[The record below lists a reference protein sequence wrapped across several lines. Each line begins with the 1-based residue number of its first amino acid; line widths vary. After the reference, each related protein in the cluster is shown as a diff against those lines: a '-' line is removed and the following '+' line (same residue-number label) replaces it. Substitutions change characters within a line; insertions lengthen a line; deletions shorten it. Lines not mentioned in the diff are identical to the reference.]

1 MKVELLAPGGSY
13 ETVIAALN
21 AGADAVYTG
30 GEKFGARANADNLT
44 IEQLKSVIDYA
55 HLHGRKIYLTI
66 NTLLKENEIKK
77 ELYDYLE
84 PLYVHGLDAVI
95 VQDYGVLEF
104 VRKYFPQLHVHA
116 STQMTILGELTV
128 KELKNK
134 GVIRIV
140 TPRELSI
147 PEIKKIKENCDIE
160 ISSQI
165 PTFSSVYFAS
175 SLSNPNIGGGINIK
189 TKDQDFSMSRKLYL
203 QSSYDPQFNP
213 EKTVKLE
220 THLGYVLAEMKT
232 NLDKTMFQEASATAH
247 DIKQAVT
254 GAKYYLLCD
263 YLDMTPISTT
273 TTDIDEIL
281 ILRKAKR
288 ISSNIRKEFSTKI
301 GREKWRPWYTEYLMN
316 NPYSVD
322 MFKRFINHI
331 FSQMSNEELIEES
344 VLEVGYF

>member
-1 MKVELLAPGGSY
+1 MARGVHGEKIVSAIQSNKMPVKDVPRLEMALQRYDEWIEKLKGINAETVDELVEKLVTELNTYKNYIDINLIFDSEEDFLYRQKGQLKLDNTVIEEFMPIFVKKCVEKVE
-13 ETVIAALN
+13 
-21 AGADAVYTG
+21 
-30 GEKFGARANADNLT
+30 
-44 IEQLKSVIDYA
+44 
-55 HLHGRKIYLTI
+55 
-66 NTLLKENEIKK
+66 
-77 ELYDYLE
+77 
-84 PLYVHGLDAVI
+84 
-95 VQDYGVLEF
+95 
-104 VRKYFPQLHVHA
+104 
-116 STQMTILGELTV
+116 
-128 KELKNK
+128 
-134 GVIRIV
+134 
-140 TPRELSI
+140 
-147 PEIKKIKENCDIE
+147 ENCDIE

-301 GREKWRPWYTEYLMN
+301 GREKWRPWYTKYLMN

>member
-1 MKVELLAPGGSY
+1 MARGVHGEKIVSAIQSNKMPVKDVPRLEMALQRYDEWIEKLKGINAETVDELVEKLVTELNTYKNYIEINLIFDSEEDFLYRQKGQLKLDNTVIEEFMPIFVKKCVEKVE
-13 ETVIAALN
+13 
-21 AGADAVYTG
+21 
-30 GEKFGARANADNLT
+30 
-44 IEQLKSVIDYA
+44 
-55 HLHGRKIYLTI
+55 
-66 NTLLKENEIKK
+66 
-77 ELYDYLE
+77 
-84 PLYVHGLDAVI
+84 
-95 VQDYGVLEF
+95 
-104 VRKYFPQLHVHA
+104 
-116 STQMTILGELTV
+116 
-128 KELKNK
+128 
-134 GVIRIV
+134 
-140 TPRELSI
+140 
-147 PEIKKIKENCDIE
+147 ENCDIE

>member
-1 MKVELLAPGGSY
+1 MARGVHGEKIVSAIQSNKMPVKDVPRLEMALQRYDEWIEKLKGINAETVDELVEKLVTELNTYKNYIDINLIFDSEEDFLYRQKGQLKLDNTVIEEFMPIFVKKCVEKVE
-13 ETVIAALN
+13 
-21 AGADAVYTG
+21 
-30 GEKFGARANADNLT
+30 
-44 IEQLKSVIDYA
+44 
-55 HLHGRKIYLTI
+55 
-66 NTLLKENEIKK
+66 
-77 ELYDYLE
+77 
-84 PLYVHGLDAVI
+84 
-95 VQDYGVLEF
+95 
-104 VRKYFPQLHVHA
+104 
-116 STQMTILGELTV
+116 
-128 KELKNK
+128 
-134 GVIRIV
+134 
-140 TPRELSI
+140 
-147 PEIKKIKENCDIE
+147 ENCDIE

-175 SLSNPNIGGGINIK
+175 SLSNSNIGGGINIK

-203 QSSYDPQFNP
+203 QSSYDSQFNP

>member
-1 MKVELLAPGGSY
+1 MPVKDVPRLEMALQRYDEWIEKLKGINAETVDELVEKLVTELNTYKNYIDINLIFDSEEDFLYRQKGQLKLDNTVIEEFMPIFVKKCVEKVE
-13 ETVIAALN
+13 
-21 AGADAVYTG
+21 
-30 GEKFGARANADNLT
+30 
-44 IEQLKSVIDYA
+44 
-55 HLHGRKIYLTI
+55 
-66 NTLLKENEIKK
+66 
-77 ELYDYLE
+77 
-84 PLYVHGLDAVI
+84 
-95 VQDYGVLEF
+95 
-104 VRKYFPQLHVHA
+104 
-116 STQMTILGELTV
+116 
-128 KELKNK
+128 
-134 GVIRIV
+134 
-140 TPRELSI
+140 
-147 PEIKKIKENCDIE
+147 ENCDIE

>member
-1 MKVELLAPGGSY
+1 MARGVHGEKIVSAIQSNKMPVKDVPRLEMALQRYDEWIEKLKGINAETVDELVEKLVTELNTYKNYIDINLIFDSEEDFLYRQKGQLKLDNTVIEEFMPIFVKKCVEKVE
-13 ETVIAALN
+13 
-21 AGADAVYTG
+21 
-30 GEKFGARANADNLT
+30 
-44 IEQLKSVIDYA
+44 
-55 HLHGRKIYLTI
+55 
-66 NTLLKENEIKK
+66 
-77 ELYDYLE
+77 
-84 PLYVHGLDAVI
+84 
-95 VQDYGVLEF
+95 
-104 VRKYFPQLHVHA
+104 
-116 STQMTILGELTV
+116 
-128 KELKNK
+128 
-134 GVIRIV
+134 
-140 TPRELSI
+140 
-147 PEIKKIKENCDIE
+147 ENCDIE

-273 TTDIDEIL
+273 TIDEIL

>member
-1 MKVELLAPGGSY
+1 MARGVHGEKIVSAIQSNKMPVKDVPRLEMALQRYDEWIEKLKGINAETVDELVEKLVTELNTYKNYIDINLIFDSEEDFLYRQKGQLKLDNTVIEEFMPIFVKKCVEKVE
-13 ETVIAALN
+13 
-21 AGADAVYTG
+21 
-30 GEKFGARANADNLT
+30 
-44 IEQLKSVIDYA
+44 
-55 HLHGRKIYLTI
+55 
-66 NTLLKENEIKK
+66 
-77 ELYDYLE
+77 
-84 PLYVHGLDAVI
+84 
-95 VQDYGVLEF
+95 
-104 VRKYFPQLHVHA
+104 
-116 STQMTILGELTV
+116 
-128 KELKNK
+128 
-134 GVIRIV
+134 
-140 TPRELSI
+140 
-147 PEIKKIKENCDIE
+147 ENCDIE

-331 FSQMSNEELIEES
+331 FSQMSKELIEES

>member
-1 MKVELLAPGGSY
+1 MARGVHGEKIVSAIQSNKMPVKDVPRLEMALQRYDEWIEKLKGINAETVDELVEKLVTELNTYKNYIDINLIFDSEEDFLYRQKGQLKLDNTVIEEFMPIFVKKCVEKVE
-13 ETVIAALN
+13 
-21 AGADAVYTG
+21 
-30 GEKFGARANADNLT
+30 
-44 IEQLKSVIDYA
+44 
-55 HLHGRKIYLTI
+55 
-66 NTLLKENEIKK
+66 
-77 ELYDYLE
+77 
-84 PLYVHGLDAVI
+84 
-95 VQDYGVLEF
+95 
-104 VRKYFPQLHVHA
+104 
-116 STQMTILGELTV
+116 
-128 KELKNK
+128 
-134 GVIRIV
+134 
-140 TPRELSI
+140 
-147 PEIKKIKENCDIE
+147 ENCDIE

-301 GREKWRPWYTEYLMN
+301 G
-316 NPYSVD
+316 
-322 MFKRFINHI
+322 
-331 FSQMSNEELIEES
+331 
-344 VLEVGYF
+344 

>member
-1 MKVELLAPGGSY
+1 MARGVHGEKIVSAIQSNKMPVKDVPRLEMALQRYDEWIEKLKGINAETVDELVEKLVTELNTYKNYIDINLIFDSEEDFLYRQKGQLKLDNTVIEEFMPIFVKKCVEKVE
-13 ETVIAALN
+13 
-21 AGADAVYTG
+21 
-30 GEKFGARANADNLT
+30 
-44 IEQLKSVIDYA
+44 
-55 HLHGRKIYLTI
+55 
-66 NTLLKENEIKK
+66 
-77 ELYDYLE
+77 
-84 PLYVHGLDAVI
+84 
-95 VQDYGVLEF
+95 
-104 VRKYFPQLHVHA
+104 
-116 STQMTILGELTV
+116 
-128 KELKNK
+128 
-134 GVIRIV
+134 
-140 TPRELSI
+140 
-147 PEIKKIKENCDIE
+147 ENCDIE

-273 TTDIDEIL
+273 TTDLDELL

-288 ISSNIRKEFSTKI
+288 ISSNTRKEFSTKI

>member
-1 MKVELLAPGGSY
+1 MARGVHGEKIVSAIQSNKMPVKDVPRLEMALQRYDEWIEKLKGINAETVDELVEKLVTELNTYKNYIDINLIFDSEEDFLYRQKGQLKLDNTVIEEFMPIFVKKCVEKVE
-13 ETVIAALN
+13 
-21 AGADAVYTG
+21 
-30 GEKFGARANADNLT
+30 
-44 IEQLKSVIDYA
+44 
-55 HLHGRKIYLTI
+55 
-66 NTLLKENEIKK
+66 
-77 ELYDYLE
+77 
-84 PLYVHGLDAVI
+84 
-95 VQDYGVLEF
+95 
-104 VRKYFPQLHVHA
+104 
-116 STQMTILGELTV
+116 
-128 KELKNK
+128 
-134 GVIRIV
+134 
-140 TPRELSI
+140 
-147 PEIKKIKENCDIE
+147 ENCDIE

-263 YLDMTPISTT
+263 YLDMTPISKT

>member
-1 MKVELLAPGGSY
+1 MARGVHGEKIVSAIQSNKMPVKDVPRLEMALQRYDEWIEKLKGINAETVDELVEKLVTELNTYKNYIDINLIFDSEEDFLYRQKGQLKLDNTVIEEFMPIFVKKCVEKVE
-13 ETVIAALN
+13 
-21 AGADAVYTG
+21 
-30 GEKFGARANADNLT
+30 
-44 IEQLKSVIDYA
+44 
-55 HLHGRKIYLTI
+55 
-66 NTLLKENEIKK
+66 
-77 ELYDYLE
+77 
-84 PLYVHGLDAVI
+84 
-95 VQDYGVLEF
+95 
-104 VRKYFPQLHVHA
+104 
-116 STQMTILGELTV
+116 
-128 KELKNK
+128 
-134 GVIRIV
+134 
-140 TPRELSI
+140 
-147 PEIKKIKENCDIE
+147 ENCDIE

-301 GREKWRPWYTEYLMN
+301 WREKWRPWYTEYLMN

>member
-1 MKVELLAPGGSY
+1 MARGVHGEKIISAIQSNKMPAKDVPRLEMALQKYDEWIEKLNAINAETVDELVEKLVAELNTYKNYIDINLIFDSEEDFLYRQKGQLKLDNTVIEEFMPIFVKKCVEKVE
-13 ETVIAALN
+13 
-21 AGADAVYTG
+21 
-30 GEKFGARANADNLT
+30 
-44 IEQLKSVIDYA
+44 
-55 HLHGRKIYLTI
+55 
-66 NTLLKENEIKK
+66 
-77 ELYDYLE
+77 
-84 PLYVHGLDAVI
+84 
-95 VQDYGVLEF
+95 
-104 VRKYFPQLHVHA
+104 
-116 STQMTILGELTV
+116 
-128 KELKNK
+128 
-134 GVIRIV
+134 
-140 TPRELSI
+140 
-147 PEIKKIKENCDIE
+147 ENCDME

-165 PTFSSVYFAS
+165 STFSSVYFAS

-213 EKTVKLE
+213 EKAVKLE

-288 ISSNIRKEFSTKI
+288 ISSNVRKEFSTKI
-301 GREKWRPWYTEYLMN
+301 GREKWRPWYTEYLTK
-316 NPYSVD
+316 NPYSID